1 VNRPYGG
8 NGSAGSGL
16 AAGRDTAGLM
26 ARNVGAT
33 LAVAR
38 TREAKDGL
46 RSAEDGGRGTG
57 APCGGRGYGG
67 EMGEFLHN
75 RISLLNFLQD
85 IIPAASYFPLKY
97 AIKQYILNRH

>member
-1 VNRPYGG
+1 MRPAGDESAGGAEPRPYGG
-8 NGSAGSGL
+8 NGSAGGGL
-16 AAGRDTAGLM
+16 AAGRDIAGL
-26 ARNVGAT
+26 AAGNVGAT

-38 TREAKDGL
+38 KTR
-46 RSAEDGGRGTG
+46 DGGRPTG
-57 APCGGRGYGG
+57 DGG